1 MNILIRLTA
10 IILVGTP
17 TYFMSYVLA
26 IAILKFD
33 ESQGLTM
40 FSILVTMAA
49 CWFVWRITATSH
61 DGAIPS
67 ILLGA
72 VVVGVAGFLLGFV
85 GPMIVMPGA
94 NQGPLIGIFVTGP
107 IGFLA
112 GPIIGFTI
120 WVYKRRRL
128 KLDQSS

>member
-1 MNILIRLTA
+1 
-10 IILVGTP
+10 
-17 TYFMSYVLA
+17 MSYFLA
-26 IAILKFD
+26 IAILKVD

-40 FSILVTMAA
+40 FSFLVSISAG
-49 CWFVWRITATSH
+49 WFLWINTATSH
-61 DGAIPS
+61 EGSIQSIFLGAI
-67 ILLGA
+67 
-72 VVVGVAGFLLGFV
+72 VVGVAGFLLGFV

-107 IGFLA
+107 IGFLT
-112 GPIIGFTI
+112 GPIIGFAN